1 MLKHHWGINDYV
13 DDNDDNDIEG
23 GAPILLKVVFSNV
36 DAQKSVPVYVTLASK
51 SQRNPSL
58 SLWTVFS

>member
-13 DDNDDNDIEG
+13 DDNDD
-23 GAPILLKVVFSNV
+23 ILLKVVFSNV